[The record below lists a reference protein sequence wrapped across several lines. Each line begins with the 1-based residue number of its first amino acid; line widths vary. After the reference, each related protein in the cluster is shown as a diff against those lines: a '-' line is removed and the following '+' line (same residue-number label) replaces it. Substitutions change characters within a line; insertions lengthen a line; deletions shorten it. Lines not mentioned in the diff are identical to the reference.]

1 MLWKN
6 DEDEKIGVW
15 KKIREDERG
24 IYCWRKDWK
33 GGWEGKRGVG
43 NNELR
48 RDGRDL
54 NRI

>member
-24 IYCWRKDWK
+24 IYVEGRIEK
-33 GGWEGKRGVG
+33 GVERERE
-43 NNELR
+43 ELE
-48 RDGRDL
+48 
-54 NRI
+54 IMS